1 MCLKNLKNGERVIN
15 LGIIGNGFVGSA
27 VAHGFSLCATLRIYD
42 KNEKLSTHSFDD
54 VIKNSEFIVVSVPTP
69 SSAKTGIIDLSIMDS
84 VMEDISA
91 LISPHSIVIIK
102 STAIPG
108 TTDRYMKKYPQMNIV
123 FNPEFLSERTARM
136 DFMNPAR
143 IVIGGAPEPRS
154 RVEKL
159 YRNRF
164 PHTKIIETDA
174 KTAEFI
180 KYMCNCFYAV
190 KISAFNE
197 FYQLAKKMDV
207 SWDASMAG
215 ILSSG
220 WVNPMHTQ
228 VPGTDGDYGF
238 GGKCFPKDISAFIRC
253 FEENDTKPSVM
264 RAALEKNMEVR
275 QNLNWLYIEGA
286 ISKEGPND

>member
-1 MCLKNLKNGERVIN
+1 MIN

-27 VAHGFSLCATLRIYD
+27 VAHGFSLCANIRIFD

-54 VIKNSEFIVVSVPTP
+54 VVKNSEFIVVSVPTP
-69 SSAKTGIIDLSIMDS
+69 SNEKTGIIDLSILDS
-84 VMEDISA
+84 VMEEIS
-91 LISPHSIVIIK
+91 SIIPPDSVVIIK

-108 TTDRYMKKYPQMNIV
+108 TTDNYMEKYPQMNIV
-123 FNPEFLSERTARM
+123 FNPEFLSERTAKM
-136 DFMNPAR
+136 DFMNPSR
-143 IVIGGAPEPRS
+143 IVLGGAPRPRG

-159 YRNRF
+159 YKTRF
-164 PHTKIIETDA
+164 PFTQFILTDA

-197 FYQLAKKMDV
+197 FYQLAQKLDIC
-207 SWDASMAG
+207 WPESMYG

-228 VPGTDGDYGF
+228 VPGTDGDFGF
-238 GGKCFPKDISAFIRC
+238 GGKCFPKDMSAFIRC
-253 FEENDTKPSVM
+253 FEENDINPLLMK
-264 RAALEKNMEVR
+264 AALEKNMEVR
-275 QNLNWLYIEGA
+275 QNLNWLHIEGA
-286 ISKEGPND
+286 ITTEDNDE

>member
-1 MCLKNLKNGERVIN
+1 MYNI
-15 LGIIGNGFVGSA
+15 GIIGNGFVGSA
-27 VAHGFSLCATLRIYD
+27 VAHGFSLCADLRIYD

-54 VIKNSEFIVVSVPTP
+54 VVKNSEFIVVAVPTP
-69 SSAKTGIIDLSIMDS
+69 SNAKTGIIDLSIMDA
-84 VMEDISA
+84 VMEDISV
-91 LISPHSIVIIK
+91 LIDNKSIVIIK

-108 TTDRYMKKYPQMNIV
+108 TTDRYTKKYPQMNIV

-143 IVIGGAPEPRS
+143 IVIGGRPEPRS

-164 PHTKIIETDA
+164 PHTNFITTDA

-197 FYQLAKKMDV
+197 FHQLAQKLDIC
-207 SWDASMAG
+207 WPASMNG
-215 ILSSG
+215 ILGSG

-228 VPGTDGDYGF
+228 VPGTDGDFGF
-238 GGKCFPKDISAFIRC
+238 GGKCFPKDMSAFIRC
-253 FEENDTKPSVM
+253 FEENDINPLLMK
-264 RAALEKNMEVR
+264 AALEKNMEVR
-275 QNLNWLYIEGA
+275 QNLNWLHIEGA
-286 ISKEGPND
+286 ITTEDNDE